1 MILHNTTEQYVTQY
15 IPHNGKD
22 PPSPQWQCA
31 TSPPW
36 QWGSYPQDGN
46 EPSSPQWQWS
56 MPYNTTTL
64 YSSASYFVLLHNI

>member
-31 TSPPW
+31 TSPPFPRMAM
-36 QWGSYPQDGN
+36 SHPPCNGN
-46 EPSSPQWQWS
+46 GLVK
-56 MPYNTTTL
+56 Y
-64 YSSASYFVLLHNI
+64 AK